1 MLIPGSSALKTP
13 GVRVRRRSPLVSA
26 CLLAVAAGLAFTGCS
41 TAAGVASEVTV
52 TQTRTPPPAVTVQ
65 KPSAE
70 ITVPTTDPS
79 TAEGSPADPATP
91 DEVTTD
97 PSTTTTTTSSGG
109 SSSTPGSST
118 GTTGSKTTGSSTGT
132 ASTFDP
138 LSLPDDQPADPDT
151 PGPDNGKKCATN
163 DAYVD
168 EDPTGLEPNLILAW
182 RAVEKAANADG
193 VVVCLN
199 DGKRSRAQQQATF
212 DEYVAQYGEEVA
224 KQYVLPPDKSAHVIG
239 NAIDVQPAAAFNWLM
254 KTDGAFGL
262 CRIYDNE
269 LWHFEFKKSY
279 ASTGCPALLP
289 NPLG

>member
-1 MLIPGSSALKTP
+1 VLNRGSSALNP
-13 GVRVRRRSPLVSA
+13 VRRRSRRLTA
-26 CLLAVAAGLAFTGCS
+26 GLAVAVSAGILLAGCS
-41 TAAGVASEVTV
+41 TEAGVAEDVTV
-52 TQTRTPPPAVTVQ
+52 TQTRVNTSAPGTPVIVPEQPTD
-65 KPSAE
+65 
-70 ITVPTTDPS
+70 PTTADPS
-79 TAEGSPADPATP
+79 SADPEPADPASTAPGEATSEDETSPSETSDDPTTP
-91 DEVTTD
+91 
-97 PSTTTTTTSSGG
+97 TSSTRT
-109 SSSTPGSST
+109 SST
-118 GTTGSKTTGSSTGT
+118 SKTTTPP
-132 ASTFDP
+132 ASDFDP
-138 LSLPDDQPADPDT
+138 LSLPDDQPADPDA

-168 EDPTGLEPNLILAW
+168 EKPTGLEPNLILAW

-193 VVVCLN
+193 VIVCLN

-212 DEYVAQYGEEVA
+212 DDYVAQYGEEVA

-239 NAIDVQPAAAFNWLM
+239 NAIDVQPAAAFNWLT

-279 ASTGCPALLP
+279 AADGCPALLP